1 MTSWYLIYTKI
12 RQERI
17 ALENLERQGFECF
30 LPKIKVE
37 KVRRGSMHVVE
48 EPLFPRYLFVRLST
62 DWESQ
67 SWTPIRSTVGVSR
80 MVTFGLL
87 PAKVDDALVSQL
99 QERTQ
104 TSDAILRHFEPGQ
117 QVQVLEGPFAGVEAI
132 FQMTDAEGRVM
143 VLLNM
148 LSKEVKMTVSPAS
161 LRKMH

>member
-1 MTSWYLIYTKI
+1 
-12 RQERI
+12 
-17 ALENLERQGFECF
+17 
-30 LPKIKVE
+30 
-37 KVRRGSMHVVE
+37 
-48 EPLFPRYLFVRLST
+48 
-62 DWESQ
+62 
-67 SWTPIRSTVGVSR
+67 

-117 QVQVLEGPFAGVEAI
+117 QVQVMEGPFAGVEAI